1 MLCVK
6 FDTVSRWGLFMKIK
20 LLVFSLIFL
29 VLCGLPPATSAQS
42 VPREFKK
49 AEQMFSQGRYPDAIR
64 LYQAALSSPSRA
76 ISPGLLHSRIAD
88 SFFRLSD
95 YQHALDAYRQA
106 IKEQRP
112 GERAQT
118 QYWIGFCDLLLGRD
132 SEAVT
137 EFLKIPENYPASGM
151 LVGTAYYWA
160 GRASERMGRKDQAAE
175 LYRKAGGKGTSTQE
189 RYALKKADEIKTGSG
204 VKGQG
209 SK

>member
-1 MLCVK
+1 
-6 FDTVSRWGLFMKIK
+6 MKIK
-20 LLVFSLIFL
+20 LIIVALIFL
-29 VLCGLPPATSAQS
+29 ALYGLPHAAGGGQG
-42 VPREFKK
+42 VPREYIK
-49 AEQMFSQGRYPDAIR
+49 ADQMFSKGRYSDAIR

-76 ISPGLLHSRIAD
+76 ISPGYLHTRIAD

-106 IKEQRP
+106 IKFQKP
-112 GERAQT
+112 GEQAQT
-118 QYWIGFCDLLLGRD
+118 QYWIGFCLLLLGRN

-137 EFLKIPENYPASGM
+137 EFLKIPENYPTSGM

-175 LYRKAGGKGTSTQE
+175 FYRKAGGKGKSTQE
-189 RYALKKADEIKTGSG
+189 KFAIKKAKD
-204 VKGQG
+204 VK

>member
-1 MLCVK
+1 
-6 FDTVSRWGLFMKIK
+6 MKIK
-20 LLVFSLIFL
+20 LITVSLIFL
-29 VLCGLPPATSAQS
+29 VLYSLPHAAGGGQD
-42 VPREFKK
+42 VPREYIK
-49 AEQMFSQGRYPDAIR
+49 ADQMFQKGRYSDAIR
-64 LYQAALSSPSRA
+64 SYQAALSSPSRA
-76 ISPGLLHSRIAD
+76 ISPGLIHTRIAD
-88 SFFRLSD
+88 CFFRLSD

-106 IKEQRP
+106 IKEQKP

-118 QYWIGFCDLLLGRD
+118 QYWIGFCELLLGRD

-137 EFLKIPENYPASGM
+137 EFLKIPENYPKSGM

-175 LYRKAGGKGTSTQE
+175 FYRKAGGKGTSTQE
-189 RYALKKADEIKTGSG
+189 KFAIKKADEIKTGSG